1 MVYGWV
7 NEKET
12 MANALIYNH
21 QRKDF
26 FHIFSVKSIGETF
39 GLREYDSL
47 IPLKDYMD
55 SPVNLIDDLLE
66 GVAIGKRKA
75 KEQAQRAAKNK
86 MAHPDPSKEL
96 NKVIKENT

>member
-1 MVYGWV
+1 MSYGWV

-12 MANALIYNH
+12 MANTLVYNH
-21 QRKDF
+21 QRRDF
-26 FHIFSVKSIGETF
+26 FHIFSIKSIGETF
-39 GLREYDSL
+39 GLREYDTL

-66 GVAIGKRKA
+66 GVAVGKRKA

-86 MAHPDPSKEL
+86 MGNLDPTKMLE
-96 NKVIKENT
+96 KHIKDNM